1 MSFLNGIL
9 AFGAAAFVV
18 PLIIH
23 ILNRS
28 RFRSIQWGAMHLL
41 DSIVRVNHRRFR
53 IEQLILLLV
62 RCAIPAVL
70 AFCLARPLLTGW
82 RDLAGDAPVSAVILL
97 DTSYS
102 MDASSGGGRHFDQ
115 AIQEAIAILENMSRG
130 SEVSVIQ
137 TGGRPTP
144 VFDQPVF
151 DPPLMIERLREIQGG
166 FGASQMPESLELAMA
181 TLANMSHVRRE
192 LIVISDF
199 QSSDWPEKSDPFY
212 KQINKA
218 IEDAAIQPV
227 ASLIHI
233 GEECFG
239 NVSVDAIEI
248 SSGAVGV
255 AQDVLVRVRIEN
267 HGTTEYEK
275 ARVALMLDGVEA
287 SVSQV
292 DLEPQGTTQA
302 VFTCQFDSPGSHVIT
317 VELAVDDP
325 LATDNRLSA
334 AINVWNQI
342 DVLLVDGAP
351 SAQPLQGETDFL
363 SVALTP
369 FTLGRFR
376 LTDLVV
382 TKSINP
388 PLLKAEALKNVRVVV
403 LANVEKLEPQQVTDL
418 NQYVHGGGS
427 LLLFAGDRLDVNWY
441 NESLYADNAGL
452 LPAPFLN
459 TVGVDQ
465 ADGLSG
471 AGGVVSADGGES
483 VAANAGRIVAQHF
496 DHPALELF
504 NDPAN
509 GDLSTAEI
517 RRWYRF
523 GDLPDGANVMA
534 RLSSGDPLLVEK
546 EVGEGLVIQVATA
559 CDADWS
565 DLPLRPVF
573 VPLMQQLVASMAS
586 RVAPP
591 QNIATGEPVIS
602 VFRGE
607 VSDAPLSLTTPI
619 GERLTVQL
627 QNQEGRGVA
636 RFVDTQRPGVY
647 TLTGPDAQPIHYV
660 AQSSRDESKL
670 SVLEDDDIRD
680 VAEPLQAVAVR
691 SAKEYLRRDRNWRH
705 GREVW
710 KFLLAL
716 VLVLMFAELILQQR
730 FARARA

>member
-1 MSFLNGIL
+1 VNFLNGIL

-41 DSIVRVNHRRFR
+41 DSIVRVNYRRFR

-82 RDLAGDAPVSAVILL
+82 RDLAGEAPVSAVILL

-102 MDASSGGGRHFDQ
+102 MDASTGGGRHFDQ

-151 DPPLMIERLREIQGG
+151 DPLLMIERLRELQGG
-166 FGASQMPESLELAMA
+166 YGASQMPESLELAMA
-181 TLANMSHVRRE
+181 TLSSMSHVRRE

-212 KQINKA
+212 KQIKKTV
-218 IEDAAIQPV
+218 EDAEIQPV
-227 ASLIHI
+227 TSLIHV
-233 GEECFG
+233 GSECFG
-239 NVSVDAIEI
+239 NVSVDGIEV

-255 AQDVLVRVRIEN
+255 GQDVLVRVRIEN
-267 HGTTEYEK
+267 HGSSEYEK
-275 ARVALMLDGVEA
+275 ARVALLLDGVED

-292 DLEPQGTTQA
+292 DLDPQGTTQA
-302 VFTCQFDSPGSHVIT
+302 VFTCQFETPGSHVIT
-317 VELAVDDP
+317 AELAVDDP
-325 LATDNRLSA
+325 LSSDNRLSA
-334 AINVWNQI
+334 AINVWNKI

-376 LTDLVV
+376 LTDLVL
-382 TKSINP
+382 TKTIHP
-388 PLLKAEALKNVRVVV
+388 PLLKSDVLKGVRVVV
-403 LANVEKLEPQQVTDL
+403 LANVEKLEPQQVIDL
-418 NQYVHGGGS
+418 NQYVRSGGS
-427 LLLFAGDRLDVNWY
+427 LLLFAGDKLDVNWY
-441 NESLYADNAGL
+441 NESLFADNAGL
-452 LPAPFLN
+452 LPAPFSS
-459 TVGVDQ
+459 TVGVGN
-465 ADGLSG
+465 AG
-471 AGGVVSADGGES
+471 AGGVVTPGDLS
-483 VAANAGRIVAQHF
+483 VANAARIVAQHF

-517 RRWYRF
+517 RRWFRV
-523 GDLPDGANVMA
+523 GDVPDETNVLA
-534 RLSSGDPLLVEK
+534 RLSSGDPLMLEK
-546 EVGEGLVIQVATA
+546 EVGDGLVVQVATA

-573 VPLMQQLVASMAS
+573 VPLMQQLVASLAS

-602 VFRGE
+602 VFGGE
-607 VSDAPLSLTTPI
+607 FGDAPLSLTTPA
-619 GERLTVQL
+619 GERRTIQL
-627 QNQEGRGVA
+627 QDLEGRAVA
-636 RFVDTQRPGVY
+636 RFVDTQRPGIY
-647 TLTGPDAQPIHYV
+647 TLTGPEAEAIHYV

-670 SVLEDDDIRD
+670 EILEDDDIRD
-680 VAEPLQAVAVR
+680 VAEPLLATTVT

-716 VLVLMFAELILQQR
+716 VLLLMFTELFLQQR
-730 FARARA
+730 FARDRA